1 MLYEIN
7 VTDSLLQ
14 VGNAPFNRGMLLNI
28 GYLEAMKVANWTC
41 LIFHDV
47 DLLPENDLN
56 TYNCPSAPRHMS
68 VGKQKIEVHNNMSN
82 SNLLKWLTL

>member
-1 MLYEIN
+1 
-7 VTDSLLQ
+7 
-14 VGNAPFNRGMLLNI
+14 MLLNI

-56 TYNCPSAPRHMS
+56 TYNCPRAPRHMS
-68 VGKQKIEVHNNMSN
+68 VGKKKIEVHTNMSN
-82 SNLLKWLTL
+82 LKKNG

>member
-1 MLYEIN
+1 MN

-14 VGNAPFNRGMLLNI
+14 IGNAPFNRGMLLNI

-56 TYNCPSAPRHMS
+56 TYNCPRAPRHMS
-68 VGKQKIEVHNNMSN
+68 VGKKKIEVHTNMSN
-82 SNLLKWLTL
+82 SNLKKNG

>member
-1 MLYEIN
+1 MN

-14 VGNAPFNRGMLLNI
+14 IGNAPFNRGMLLNI

-56 TYNCPSAPRHMS
+56 TYNCPRVPRHMS
-68 VGKQKIEVHNNMSN
+68 VGKKKIKVHTNMSN
-82 SNLLKWLTL
+82 LKKNG

>member
-1 MLYEIN
+1 MN

-14 VGNAPFNRGMLLNI
+14 IGNAPFNRGMLLNI

-56 TYNCPSAPRHMS
+56 TYNCPRAPRHMS
-68 VGKQKIEVHNNMSN
+68 VGKEKIKVHTNMSN
-82 SNLLKWLTL
+82 CKEEWLT

>member
-1 MLYEIN
+1 MN

-14 VGNAPFNRGMLLNI
+14 IGNAPFNRGMLLNI
-28 GYLEAMKVANWTC
+28 GYLEAVKVANWTC

-56 TYNCPSAPRHMS
+56 TYNCPRAPRHMS
-68 VGKQKIEVHNNMSN
+68 VGKKKIEVHNNMSN
-82 SNLLKWLTL
+82 SNLFKNG

>member
-1 MLYEIN
+1 MN
-7 VTDSLLQ
+7 VTDSPLQ
-14 VGNAPFNRGMLLNI
+14 IGNAPFNRGMLLNI

-56 TYNCPSAPRHMS
+56 TYNCPRAPRHMS
-68 VGKQKIEVHNNMSN
+68 VGKKKIEVHNNMSN
-82 SNLLKWLTL
+82 SNLFEKNG

>member
-1 MLYEIN
+1 MN
-7 VTDSLLQ
+7 VTDSPLQ
-14 VGNAPFNRGMLLNI
+14 VGKAPFNRGMLLNI

-56 TYNCPSAPRHMS
+56 TYNCPRAPRHMS
-68 VGKQKIEVHNNMSN
+68 VGKKKIEVHTNMSN
-82 SNLLKWLTL
+82 LKKNG

>member
-14 VGNAPFNRGMLLNI
+14 IGNAPFNRGMLLNI

-41 LIFHDV
+41 IIFHDV

-56 TYNCPSAPRHMS
+56 TYNCPRAPRHMS
-68 VGKQKIEVHNNMSN
+68 VGKKLKSILICRIEIY
-82 SNLLKWLTL
+82 LTIAN